1 MVPPASLRS
10 SWSKWPGYADGSFDC
25 IETPLEWM
33 TQSLTHRPTV
43 ASGRRRMRLS
53 SAIWSS
59 MMNHI
64 LLLLPWFGFLGGLA
78 DLAGVRVDGRLH
90 VAILHVEAAAQVA
103 DEDHL
108 P

>member
-10 SWSKWPGYADGSFDC
+10 SLSKYPGYAAGSLAC

-33 TQSLTHRPTV
+33 TQSLTHSPTV
-43 ASGRRRMRLS
+43 ARGRRRMRLS

-59 MMNHI
+59 TINHI
-64 LLLLPWFGFLGGLA
+64 SSSPSCGSV
-78 DLAGVRVDGRLH
+78 DLAGVRIDGRLH
-90 VAILHVEAAAQVA
+90 VAIVHVETAAQVV

>member
-10 SWSKWPGYADGSFDC
+10 SSSKRPGYAAGSLDC

-33 TQSLTHRPTV
+33 THSLTHSPTV
-43 ASGRRRMRLS
+43 ASGRRRIRLS

-64 LLLLPWFGFLGGLA
+64 SSSPSGGS
-78 DLAGVRVDGRLH
+78 DFAGVRIDGRLH
-90 VAILHVEAAAQVA
+90 VAVVHVEAATQVV